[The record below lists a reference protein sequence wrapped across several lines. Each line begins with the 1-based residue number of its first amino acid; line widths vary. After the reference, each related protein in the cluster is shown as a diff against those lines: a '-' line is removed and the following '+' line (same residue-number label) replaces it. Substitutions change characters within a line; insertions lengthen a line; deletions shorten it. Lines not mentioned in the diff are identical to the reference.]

1 MNAKILMVPTF
12 VNVLM
17 GTNVTK
23 VTYVATL
30 MNANEMNWQ
39 KRNWIFVLK
48 KATVYQ
54 RIFIVRMESEV

>member
-39 KRNWIFVLK
+39 KTN
-48 KATVYQ
+48 
-54 RIFIVRMESEV
+54 

>member
-1 MNAKILMVPTF
+1 MNAKILIVPTF

-30 MNANEMNWQ
+30 MNVNEMNCQ
-39 KRNWIFVLK
+39 KTNWIFVLK
-48 KATVYQ
+48 KEIASQ
-54 RIFIVRMESEV
+54 RLFQCPDEF